1 MPSRSFEL
9 LLPREVSWWS
19 SVLSRFSCRCPSP
32 QPAPVRRKLGNRCK
46 FYPVSHHLERYW
58 VNSLRHEACLMSE
71 ASYIPADV
79 SSVPFLYTPTVYI
92 CTNSA
97 VKQSRSLQRQRR
109 GPPTWETPGAPSPS
123 LRFILKSIF
132 SNQFFLHFI
141 NSINMFFKYYG

>member
-1 MPSRSFEL
+1 MPSRSFES

-58 VNSLRHEACLMSE
+58 VNPLRHEACLMSE
-71 ASYIPADV
+71 ASYIPAEV
-79 SSVPFLYTPTVYI
+79 SSVPFLYTPTVYL

-109 GPPTWETPGAPSPS
+109 GPPTRATPGAPCPS
-123 LRFILKSIF
+123 LRYILKF
-132 SNQFFLHFI
+132 FLSNQFF
-141 NSINMFFKYYG
+141 SILVIHSICFFKYDV